1 MSWKEIDSELT
12 DVVEDLYYTATLL
25 DKKKK
30 YKDSAKLADIADMV
44 YKFRARLKGR

>member
-30 YKDSAKLADIADMV
+30 YKDSARLADIADMV
-44 YKFRARLKGR
+44 YRFRAKMRER